1 MSEVH
6 IWQIGW
12 RLAYCVGL
20 LAGWTEV
27 MIGVRCDGADEADE
41 AFPAEYVSYMRRDV
55 TSTNEANP

>member
-1 MSEVH
+1 
-6 IWQIGW
+6 
-12 RLAYCVGL
+12 
-20 LAGWTEV
+20 